1 MAGVEN
7 KPLVA
12 VALAPPTRA
21 LAGGALQPGCP
32 AAMACNRA
40 IGVALRLPRGWTAA
54 PPGHFPFNN
63 LALVTIIPGRQNM
76 DLHMGI
82 EPFGTTTA
90 RDARAAAE
98 AGADAMTQGVTL
110 PLTRTT
116 MSVGGLPAVRL
127 RGLPGAPD
135 FGQEIVVAHGGLLYG
150 IYTFDNSRTALTPGQ
165 RQALASLRFI
175 PHTGPALRPYG
186 TNALVAALYNPCLDI
201 QRTAPT
207 ARPLAARL
215 TVSFSSAP
223 ARGNEMV
230 AAHVTGTG
238 FRPGQEMV
246 LTACWNR
253 AIHSTYSWYHK
264 IAHVHANRH
273 GAFPAPTVVPT
284 FVMYVP
290 SGRFR
295 SWDVRVVATDVRTG
309 QRLAAVAVGP
319 YAGAAGATTARG

>member
-1 MAGVEN
+1 
-7 KPLVA
+7 
-12 VALAPPTRA
+12 
-21 LAGGALQPGCP
+21 
-32 AAMACNRA
+32 MACNRA
-40 IGVALRLPRGWTAA
+40 IGVALRLPRGWTVA

-63 LALVTIIPGRQNM
+63 LALVTIIPGRQDM

-90 RDARAAAE
+90 RDALAAAE
-98 AGADAMTQGVTL
+98 AGADATTQGVTL

-116 MSVGGLPAVRL
+116 TSVGGLPAVRL

-150 IYTFDNSRTALTPGQ
+150 IYTFDNSRQALTPGQ

-175 PHTGPALRPYG
+175 PRTGPALRPYG
-186 TNALVAALYNPCLDI
+186 ANALVAALYNPCLDL
-201 QRTAPT
+201 QRTAP
-207 ARPLAARL
+207 AAVPVAVRL
-215 TVSFSSAP
+215 RLSVVVSP

-230 AAHVTGTG
+230 AANVTGTG

-253 AIHSTYSWYHK
+253 AVHPTYAWYHK
-264 IAHVHANRH
+264 IAHVHANRY
-273 GAFPAPTVVPT
+273 GALLPPTVVPT

-290 SGRFR
+290 AGRFR
-295 SWDVRVVATDVRTG
+295 SWDVRVVAADARTG

-319 YAGAAGATTARG
+319 SAGTAGATAARV